1 MKAFI
6 KRHEYNYIQKCLN
19 DLNNAFK
26 SSVDINIIEATK
38 AYINEKI
45 LYIFPNLS
53 EEEKELINIT
63 KIDDPL
69 FIDPYLSDLNEYVY
83 GMPSITN
90 SQITKL
96 FRKEKKLKLPDLNAL
111 DSKIIYLGW
120 IDESTR
126 KLFVAYNMNGK
137 LVGMTCKI
145 TNYSSNNT
153 HICALCNHVG
163 SENEVGFVTSLCKT
177 DNTGEGAYKS
187 INFDICLDSEKCN
200 ERIVSIEKL
209 EKILKDINNIKPST
223 KIPTN

>member
-53 EEEKELINIT
+53 EEEKELLNIT

-69 FIDPYLSDLNEYVY
+69 YIDPYLSDLNEYVY

-96 FRKEKKLKLPDLNAL
+96 FRKEKKLKLPNLNAL
-111 DSKIIYLGW
+111 DSKIVYLGW

-145 TNYSSNNT
+145 TNYGSNNT

-163 SENEVGFVTSLCKT
+163 GENEVGFVTSLCKT

-200 ERIVSIEKL
+200 ERIVSTEKL